1 MVSEMDAEKE
11 AAVAK
16 MSCTWV
22 AEEVVDMVEEHKGKL
37 VCSLVFYILQR
48 VPDIRPGPTRG

>member
-1 MVSEMDAEKE
+1 MVPEMDEEKE
-11 AAVAK
+11 AAEAK
-16 MSCTWV
+16 MSGTWG
-22 AEEVVDMVEEHKGKL
+22 AWEVMDMVEEHKGKL